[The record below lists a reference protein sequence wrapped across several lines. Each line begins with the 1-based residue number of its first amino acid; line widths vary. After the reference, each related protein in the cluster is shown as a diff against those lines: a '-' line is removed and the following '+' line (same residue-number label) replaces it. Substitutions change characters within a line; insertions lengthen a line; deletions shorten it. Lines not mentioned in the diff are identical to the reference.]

1 MKRELIKFNN
11 SILLIIAIF
20 NSFFFS
26 FLNLQRWNIEETK
39 LKRTEVSGTEKIDAS
54 MDIPKLE
61 VEETEKEG
69 KQSEKLVSMEK
80 RVEVCSK
87 ECAD

>member
-1 MKRELIKFNN
+1 
-11 SILLIIAIF
+11 
-20 NSFFFS
+20 
-26 FLNLQRWNIEETK
+26 
-39 LKRTEVSGTEKIDAS
+39 
-54 MDIPKLE
+54 MDIPKPE